1 MRVYHFSETAYPH
14 LPPAETLDNVRVVFP
29 NSNYDPLKGSD
40 IYNHRID
47 EWQIADE
54 LGLHI
59 MLNEHHQT
67 ATCTVPAVPLI
78 AAILARVTKDAR
90 ILVLGNPLA
99 NRRQPTRIAE
109 EMAMVDVISRGRL
122 ECGFIR
128 GVPFELSAQNS
139 NPMRMA
145 DRMWEAH
152 DLIVKAWTTH
162 DGPFNWEGR
171 YFHHRQINIW
181 PRPYQQPHPP
191 IWVTV
196 SSPASCKVLAEKK
209 YVAASFLTGF
219 NGAKAVFDGYRQ
231 YWKAAHGSEAPTDRW
246 GYLAMAATGETDEEG
261 RRLAEKV
268 LWYINMNK
276 VYPQFARVPGYVSAE
291 RLVQMRSQGL
301 SPVGLE
307 FERVRHRARHAYRE
321 GQHVLRQ
328 PRHGLQADQEVP
340 RPCRRHRSHDA
351 DDAGRFDGHARGAEE
366 PDAVRQGSP
375 AAPQGAEPH
384 RREGGVATA
393 HRRRIVTT
401 S

>member
-307 FERVRHRARHAYRE
+307 SSASGTALDTHIEKGNMF
-321 GQHVLRQ
+321 
-328 PRHGLQADQEVP
+328 
-340 RPCRRHRSHDA
+340 C
-351 DDAGRFDGHARGAEE
+351 
-366 PDAVRQGSP
+366 GSP
-375 AAPQGAEPH
+375 DTVYKQIKKFHDHVGGIGHMMLMMQAGSMDTPEVQKSLTLFAKEVLPRLKELSPIAEK
-384 RREGGVATA
+384 VA
-393 HRRRIVTT
+393 
-401 S
+401 

>member
-1 MRVYHFSETAYPH
+1 VRVYHFSETAYPH
-14 LPPAETLDNVRVVFP
+14 LPPAETLENVRVVFP
-29 NSNYDPLKGSD
+29 SSNYDPIKGAD

-47 EWQIADE
+47 EWCIADE
-54 LGLHI
+54 LGLDI

-78 AAILARVTKDAR
+78 AAILARVTKNAR
-90 ILVLGNPLA
+90 ILVLGNPLS

-122 ECGFIR
+122 DCGFIR

-145 DRMWEAH
+145 ERMWEAH

-171 YFHHRQINIW
+171 YYHHRQINIW

-191 IWVTV
+191 VWVTV
-196 SSPASCKVLAEKK
+196 SSPASTKILAEKK

-219 NGAKAVFDGYRQ
+219 DGAKAVFDGYRQ
-231 YWKAAHGSEAPTDRW
+231 HWRAAHGTDAPSDRW
-246 GYLAMAATGETDEEG
+246 GYLALAATGETEEEG
-261 RRLAEKV
+261 RKLAEKV

-291 RLVQMRSQGL
+291 RLMQMRSQGL

-307 FERVRHRARHAYRE
+307 SSASGTALDTHIGKGNMFCGTPDTVYKQIKKFHD
-321 GQHVLRQ
+321 HVGGIGHMMLMMQ
-328 PRHGLQADQEVP
+328 AGPMDTPEVQKSLTLFAKEVYPRLKELSP
-340 RPCRRHRSHDA
+340 L
-351 DDAGRFDGHARGAEE
+351 AEK
-366 PDAVRQGSP
+366 
-375 AAPQGAEPH
+375 
-384 RREGGVATA
+384 VA
-393 HRRRIVTT
+393 
-401 S
+401 

>member
-1 MRVYHFSETAYPH
+1 VRVYHFSETAYPH
-14 LPPAETLDNVRVVFP
+14 LPPADTLQNVRVVFP
-29 NSNYDPLKGSD
+29 NSNYDPIKGAD
-40 IYNHRID
+40 VYNHRID

-54 LGLHI
+54 LGLDI

-78 AAILARVTKDAR
+78 AAILARVTKNAR

-145 DRMWEAH
+145 ERMWEAH

-191 IWVTV
+191 VWVTV
-196 SSPASCKVLAEKK
+196 SSPASTKILAEKK

-219 NGAKAVFDGYRQ
+219 AGAKAVFDGYRQ
-231 YWKAAHGSEAPTDRW
+231 HWKAAHGTEASTDRW
-246 GYLAMAATGETDEEG
+246 GYLALCATGETDEEG

-291 RLVQMRSQGL
+291 RLLAMRSQGL
-301 SPVGLE
+301 SPVGVE
-307 FERVRHRARHAYRE
+307 SSAS
-321 GQHVLRQ
+321 GT
-328 PRHGLQADQEVP
+328 GLDTHIEKGNMF
-340 RPCRRHRSHDA
+340 C
-351 DDAGRFDGHARGAEE
+351 
-366 PDAVRQGSP
+366 GSP
-375 AAPQGAEPH
+375 DTVYKQIKKFHDHVGGISHMMLMMQAGPMDTPEVQKSLTLFAKEVYPRLKELSPIAEK
-384 RREGGVATA
+384 VA
-393 HRRRIVTT
+393 
-401 S
+401 